1 LIRRLSLVA
10 FFLEV
15 GVLLIVLPWSQFW
28 EENYFALASPLLHAV
43 VENDFVRG
51 GITGLG
57 VVNLIVGF
65 VDLAIVISTRE
76 RSTVSIRDRTERPL
90 R

>member
-1 LIRRLSLVA
+1 VA
-10 FFLEV
+10 FFVEV
-15 GVLLIVLPWSQFW
+15 GILLIVLPWSQFW
-28 EENYFALASPLLHAV
+28 EENYFAAAWPVVRAI

-65 VDLAIVISTRE
+65 VDLAIVIAARE
-76 RSTVSIRDRTERPL
+76 RSGVTLQDRPERPL
-90 R
+90 